1 MVKSTRPW
9 RPGAGSARPR
19 QAAARKEKETTMTIN
34 QPADTDAAPP
44 DTATGKAG
52 TPRRRII
59 ILASVVLVLL
69 AGVVA
74 FAVTALSP
82 PAAPAAHG
90 TVRPLT
96 GTGTGTLTL
105 NLTTGAA
112 TADFTGHL
120 SPLGAETGYD
130 DLTFTLT
137 GPEHVHLYGHED
149 LRGGQRRQAV
159 LGNHREGDVHP
170 HHRQRARKPTPSP
183 AAPAASPEPAGRIP
197 TRSAP
202 WSSRPPLPARPAA
215 SPLLPTDRSATRPD
229 RPGRAFA
236 GRRWPQAGSETN
248 PPGHPDQAGSAM
260 TRPFTPHHPRGGASQ
275 VPYLA
280 G

>member
-1 MVKSTRPW
+1 M
-9 RPGAGSARPR
+9 
-19 QAAARKEKETTMTIN
+19 TTN

-44 DTATGKAG
+44 DTASGKAG

-59 ILASVVLVLL
+59 ILASVVLALL

-112 TADFTGHL
+112 TADFSGHL

-137 GPEHVHLYGHED
+137 GPSTFTYTGTRTFV
-149 LRGGQRRQAV
+149 AA
-159 LGNHREGDVHP
+159 NGDKLFSNITGKGTLT
-170 HHRQRARKPTPSP
+170 RTTATSTETDTITSGTGRFAG
-183 AAPAASPEPAGRIP
+183 ASG
-197 TRSAP
+197 TYTDTV
-202 WSSRPPLPARPAA
+202 SSVVV
-215 SPLLPTDRSATRPD
+215 SATSTSQTSR
-229 RPGRAFA
+229 
-236 GRRWPQAGSETN
+236 
-248 PPGHPDQAGSAM
+248 
-260 TRPFTPHHPRGGASQ
+260 FTAAAHGQIR
-275 VPYLA
+275 Y
-280 G
+280 

>member
-1 MVKSTRPW
+1 M
-9 RPGAGSARPR
+9 
-19 QAAARKEKETTMTIN
+19 TTN

-44 DTATGKAG
+44 DTATGRAG

-59 ILASVVLVLL
+59 ILASVVLALL

-96 GTGTGTLTL
+96 GTATGTLTL

-130 DLTFTLT
+130 KLMFTPTGPSTFTYT
-137 GPEHVHLYGHED
+137 GTRIFVAANGDKVFSAITGKGTFTRTAAHSTETDTVT
-149 LRGGQRRQAV
+149 GGTGRFA
-159 LGNHREGDVHP
+159 G
-170 HHRQRARKPTPSP
+170 
-183 AAPAASPEPAGRIP
+183 ASG
-197 TRSAP
+197 TY
-202 WSSRPPLPARPAA
+202 
-215 SPLLPTDRSATRPD
+215 TDTISTVVVSAT
-229 RPGRAFA
+229 
-236 GRRWPQAGSETN
+236 ST
-248 PPGHPDQAGSAM
+248 
-260 TRPFTPHHPRGGASQ
+260 SQ
-275 VPYLA
+275 TSRVAAAAQGQIRY
-280 G
+280 